1 MSDNSP
7 RIVQDEEWLVRS
19 LYNANVL
26 VDGCVTT
33 AYIRG
38 LIGDKGLSVDRLD
51 HSSDIQLRTR
61 ELQRPLPQNQVLL
74 LPLNVAKF
82 EI

>member
-1 MSDNSP
+1 M
-7 RIVQDEEWLVRS
+7 
-19 LYNANVL
+19 
-26 VDGCVTT
+26 TT